1 MPWLQDRCGT
11 VSNEVRLLPLSGALS
26 FRNYCS
32 PSAVMGPGW
41 HMHFAALLAREVLL
55 SLRAPLP
62 FCGLRPSRP
71 RPSDCHFLQPRQ
83 SVRASVCLSARP
95 SVSPSSVLR
104 VVLAP
109 HARKTQKSCRRR
121 RRRVIAFARSAGKHD
136 RVAGDRARTFRTNN
150 LLTLEFA
157 VVGLLS
163 GGGPFR
169 QS

>member
-1 MPWLQDRCGT
+1 M
-11 VSNEVRLLPLSGALS
+11 SGALS

-41 HMHFAALLAREVLL
+41 RMHFAALLAREVLL

-62 FCGLRPSRP
+62 FLRP
-71 RPSDCHFLQPRQ
+71 PSVAASAFGLSLP
-83 SVRASVCLSARP
+83 STASVRP
-95 SVSPSSVLR
+95 SVSLSVRLSLPPSVVLR

-121 RRRVIAFARSAGKHD
+121 RRRVIAFARSLVLRANMT
-136 RVAGDRARTFRTNN
+136 AWQARTFRTNN